1 MGYVFKN
8 ENPLKKMV
16 DDCVIRALV
25 TVTGKSWDDIASE
38 LFVEQ
43 LKQKDLQNANSVW
56 SVVLEKNGFE
66 KKNLPC
72 TYSSCYTVR
81 QFASE
86 HPHGIYVLG
95 DGSHAVACVDGYY
108 VDTYDSGDRTVLF
121 YFQKER

>member
-16 DDCVIRALV
+16 DDCVIRALA
-25 TVTGKSWDDIASE
+25 TATGKSWDEVASE
-38 LFVEQ
+38 LFIEQ
-43 LKQKDLQNANSVW
+43 LNQKDLQNANSVW
-56 SVVLEKNGFE
+56 SVVIEKNGFV

-81 QFASE
+81 QFANE

-95 DGSHAVACVDGYY
+95 DGAHAVVCIDGYY